1 MHWLHFKLPCNN
13 TNFIVSNFLFCHP
26 LSLFLP
32 IQLSTKCVY
41 VCVLSRRH
49 WQIKM
54 KVFGFCNEF
63 DVWTA
68 IIWTPKNWVL
78 NDWFFVVMKL
88 IRLCNANFPYGIF
101 LRNLLA
107 ILWAQWDFFWIR
119 FWGKQT
125 KKLVLFTVTVCNCS
139 TVLFLN
145 SLFREKMRSLCTDCD
160 KKKTGEEMFERKI
173 SATVE
178 VRSS

>member
-1 MHWLHFKLPCNN
+1 M
-13 TNFIVSNFLFCHP
+13 S

-32 IQLSTKCVY
+32 VQLSTKCVY

-78 NDWFFVVMKL
+78 NDWFFFVMKL
-88 IRLCNANFPYGIF
+88 IRLCNANFPYVIYWQF
-101 LRNLLA
+101 CEHNE
-107 ILWAQWDFFWIR
+107 ILFWIR

-125 KKLVLFTVTVCNCS
+125 KKLVLFTVTVCTCS

-160 KKKTGEEMFERKI
+160 KKTGEEMFERKI